1 MDAAGRHFS
10 HWLILRVKIVTDD
23 AQHVYTVH
31 SESIQSP
38 LLFSHVMLQ
47 PYAKTVQ
54 IIFSLIRLH
63 SIHHNDEA
71 ESEF

>member
-23 AQHVYTVH
+23 AQHIYTVH

-38 LLFSHVMLQ
+38 SLVSPFVMLQ
-47 PYAKTVQ
+47 PYAKIVY
-54 IIFSLIRLH
+54 
-63 SIHHNDEA
+63 
-71 ESEF
+71 